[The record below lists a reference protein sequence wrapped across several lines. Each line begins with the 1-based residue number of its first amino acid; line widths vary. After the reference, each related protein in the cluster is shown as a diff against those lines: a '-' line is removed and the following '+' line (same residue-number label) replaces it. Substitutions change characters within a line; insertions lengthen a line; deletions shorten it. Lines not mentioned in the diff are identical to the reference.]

1 MKRLKK
7 ISTNSSNGS
16 SSLKA
21 KLLIPTIMIIMLSI
35 LTVGLTGYFVQKS
48 TTYDL
53 LGTMTNSQLKNFE
66 DKATQERKNAEIARE
81 SANQSLMTL
90 TKSIVEQLKY
100 ISDESM
106 NDTLLELTKKL
117 NIDRINVGDET
128 GIAVFSSDSDGLGY
142 DFGSDP
148 SSAMYLDA
156 LTDKSFTTIAEYIPT
171 PEGTIMHFIGAARP
185 DKPGFIQIGLLSST
199 LDGIVTDAGMAALA
213 KEEKF
218 GEDGYIIVAD
228 EAGVIQSH
236 KNESLIGK
244 NLSEYD
250 WGKKILEGKEKELSY
265 NLDGKQEYMAFNS
278 NEGYFV
284 AATIPSEPYTK
295 SIKTFGLYI
304 LIAAIVIL
312 AFTVAAANVFLDKV
326 AINKLK
332 NGLSSIEEI
341 EKGNLNVEIDTS
353 GNDEVSLLM
362 LGLDNMKTSLRNILL
377 EISQYVDNISKMS
390 VDLSESSE
398 HTALS
403 GQEIATSVTEIAMG
417 ANDQVRDVHESR
429 DKLENL
435 SNAIN
440 KISSDSDVIGEKSI
454 QIKAQNE
461 KSVKSILLLRDKFA
475 ANEESTEK
483 VNEKTLN
490 LAEKSTQ
497 IENIIEVINGIA
509 AQTNL
514 LALNASIEAARA
526 GEHGK
531 GFAVVAEEI
540 RKLAEGSIDASSQI
554 EEIINSI
561 GVDIDETRESMQD
574 VSSIVIE
581 ANQELQNTVEE
592 FNELSVSN
600 DAIVELIENL
610 KVVIE
615 GSNRD
620 KDEVIVSIDNVSAV
634 SEETAAST
642 QQISASTQEQAS
654 TFESISNTAGEL
666 SEVSEG
672 LLKIVSRFDI

>member
-1 MKRLKK
+1 MKK
-7 ISTNSSNGS
+7 SN
-16 SSLKA
+16 SLKL
-21 KLLIPTIMIIMLSI
+21 KLLIPTILIIVLSI
-35 LTVGLTGYFVQKS
+35 LTVGLTGYFVQKG
-48 TTYDL
+48 TTYEL
-53 LGTMTNSQLKNFE
+53 LGTMTSSQLNNFG
-66 DKATQERKNAEIARE
+66 DKVTRESGNSELARQ

-90 TKSIVEQLKY
+90 TKSIAEQLKY
-100 ISDESM
+100 IPDESM
-106 NDTLLELTKKL
+106 NDTLLDLTGKL

-142 DFGSDP
+142 DFGSEE
-148 SSAMYLDA
+148 SSSMYLDA

-185 DKPGFIQIGLLSST
+185 DKPGFIQIGMLSST

-218 GEDGYIIVAD
+218 GEDGYIIAAD
-228 EAGVIQSH
+228 EDGVIQHH

-244 NLSEYD
+244 NLSEYE
-250 WGKKILEGKEKELSY
+250 WGKEILEKKEGQLSY
-265 NLDGKQEYMAFNS
+265 NVDGKEEYMSFNS
-278 NEGYFV
+278 HDGHLI
-284 AATIPSEPYTK
+284 AASLPSEPYTK
-295 SIKTFGLYI
+295 SIRMFGIYI
-304 LIAAIVIL
+304 LIASIIIL
-312 AFTVAAANVFLDKV
+312 VFTVVAANVFLDKV

-332 NGLSSIEEI
+332 NGLSSIEQI
-341 EKGNLNVEIDTS
+341 ENGNLNVDIDTR

-362 LGLDNMKTSLRNILL
+362 SGLDNMKNSLRSVLL

-390 VDLSESSE
+390 IDLSQSSE
-398 HTALS
+398 HTAVS

-435 SNAIN
+435 SNAIDE
-440 KISSDSDVIGEKSI
+440 ISNGSHVIEEKSI

-461 KSVKSILLLRDKFA
+461 KSVNSILLLRDKFA
-475 ANEESTEK
+475 ANEQSTEK

-561 GVDIDETRESMQD
+561 GIDIDETRESMQD
-574 VSSIVIE
+574 VSNIVVE
-581 ANQELQNTVEE
+581 ANEELQNTVEE
-592 FNELSVSN
+592 FNELRVSN

-615 GSNRD
+615 SSNKD
-620 KDEVIVSIDNVSAV
+620 KDEVILSIDNVAAV

-642 QQISASTQEQAS
+642 QQISASTQQQAS